1 MVTHTVALQEICF
14 CLNLNRTEDL
24 PKEAVL
30 PKVVEPSAA
39 VLCVISM
46 VTEERH
52 MRVLALRAAHYNSP
66 RQRL

>member
-1 MVTHTVALQEICF
+1 M
-14 CLNLNRTEDL
+14 
-24 PKEAVL
+24 L

-52 MRVLALRAAHYNSP
+52 MRVLALRAAHYKQSETKTL
-66 RQRL
+66 RSSYAL